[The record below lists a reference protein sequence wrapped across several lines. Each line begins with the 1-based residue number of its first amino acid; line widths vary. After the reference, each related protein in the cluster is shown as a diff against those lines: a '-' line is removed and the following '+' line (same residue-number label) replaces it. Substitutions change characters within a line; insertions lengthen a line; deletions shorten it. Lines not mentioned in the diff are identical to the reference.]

1 MDIRHLRYFIALAED
16 RSFIKAADRVGI
28 TQSAFSRSIQTLEQT
43 LGFSLVDRARKD
55 LPLTGQ
61 GAIVLA
67 HAREAVQVFARLNA
81 ELDTF
86 NSLATGEL
94 FFGCGPLPG
103 YSWAPAAVS
112 LFNQRYPGIELRFEV
127 HTSGRVRRQLERE
140 EFDFFIGSTRM
151 FQGLPQFE
159 TQALMSDRL
168 AFFCHR
174 EHPLAGYANLGGE
187 HIANYPLVSFFVPR
201 QESSEAIH
209 PALGAFNSVIKVP
222 HLSSVIDIVSQGK
235 AIGLGSERVLEEVFA
250 NGQFVR
256 LTLDSSS
263 LPMLNMQVQLGVV
276 SLASR
281 KLSTAAQAMIIA
293 LRDTR
298 PADVPSSCFVLRR

>member
-28 TQSAFSRSIQTLEQT
+28 TQSAFSRSIQTLEQG
-43 LGFSLVDRARKD
+43 LGFRVVDRSRKE

-86 NSLATGEL
+86 SALASGEL

-103 YSWAPAAVS
+103 FSWAPAAVS

-151 FQGLPQFE
+151 FQGLSQFE
-159 TQALMSDRL
+159 TQPLTTDRL

-174 EHPLAGYANLGGE
+174 EHPLAGQPDVDGE
-187 HIANYPLVSFFVPR
+187 AIAAYPLVSFFVPQ

-209 PALGAFNSVIKVP
+209 PALTGFKSVIKVP
-222 HLSSVIDIVSQGK
+222 HLSSVIDIVSQRK
-235 AIGLGSERVLEEVFA
+235 SIGLGSEQVLGDLFA
-250 NGQFVR
+250 DGQFVR
-256 LTLDSSS
+256 LALDHTS

-281 KLSTAAQAMIIA
+281 KLSTAAHAMITA

-298 PADVPSSCFVLRR
+298 PADVVEGGAVL